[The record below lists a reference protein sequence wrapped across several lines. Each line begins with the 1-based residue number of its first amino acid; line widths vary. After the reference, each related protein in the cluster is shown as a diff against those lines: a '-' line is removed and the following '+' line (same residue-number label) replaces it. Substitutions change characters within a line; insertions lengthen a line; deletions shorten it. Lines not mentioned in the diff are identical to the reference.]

1 MAVRPGAKV
10 KRKTAGGSNPQPA
23 EVLSGS
29 GEQTAPEPRKLP
41 GNPHKAA
48 AVANLGGDTSMHRQA
63 PIGPHGMTLKQM
75 EFFKGII
82 SGKSLTDAYRDSY
95 DTSNMSEKSIGHAA
109 HHLRKNA
116 KIQAALM
123 EWRHQ
128 VGASMKFT
136 TETLS
141 SMAVEAYET
150 AFEAGNA
157 GQMTGALAQ
166 LAKLNGLIVE
176 RSERKVEQIGEGSS
190 RAQMLADLNKLGKAL
205 GITIIDSTAT
215 EVPAENMGGH
225 IDGDVQGE

>member
-1 MAVRPGAKV
+1 MAIRPGSKV
-10 KRKTAGGSNPQPA
+10 KRKKAADAVVEGQPA
-23 EVLSGS
+23 DAV
-29 GEQTAPEPRKLP
+29 EPARKLP

-48 AVANLGGDTSMHRQA
+48 AVANLGGATNMYRQA
-63 PIGPHGMTLKQM
+63 AIGPHGMTPKQM
-75 EFFKGII
+75 KFFEGLI
-82 SGKSLTDAYRDSY
+82 SGKNLSDAYRDAY
-95 DTSNMSEKSIGHAA
+95 DTSNMNSNSIGVAA

-128 VGASMKFT
+128 CGLQMKFT

-141 SMAVEAYET
+141 AMAVEAYET

-176 RSERKVEQIGEGSS
+176 RSERKVEQVGEGKN
-190 RAQMLADLNKLGKAL
+190 RAAMVAELRKLTGAL

-215 EVPAENMGGH
+215 EVQPENMGGH